1 MRANNIKQIRERLGL
16 SQIAFADAIGV
27 SQASVSNYERGTQ
40 QVSPDVARR
49 VISVAQERGV
59 ALTFDDVYAA
69 ESSISE
75 ERKAAA

>member
-59 ALTFDDVYAA
+59 TLTFDDVYAA
-69 ESSISE
+69 ESSIAE
-75 ERKAAA
+75 EGKAAA

>member
-16 SQIAFADAIGV
+16 SQIAFADAVGV

-49 VISVAQERGV
+49 VISVAQERGLP
-59 ALTFDDVYAA
+59 LTFDDVYAA
-69 ESSISE
+69 ESSVGAE
-75 ERKAAA
+75 GAAAA